1 MYLRGRCINF
11 YAPTD
16 IAADYDFT
24 AVSDVPEEQL
34 KLEWVYPFAH
44 CLLSEPRCCW

>member
-1 MYLRGRCINF
+1 MLKMYLRGRCINL

-16 IAADYDFT
+16 IAADYDFS

-34 KLEWVYPFAH
+34 KLEWVYPFIVGIK
-44 CLLSEPRCCW
+44 